1 MIDVPP
7 FPTETYFDRVR
18 EAHAKAKEQE
28 INFDSDEP
36 LEGGVCDMDGGCES
50 CQ

>member
-1 MIDVPP
+1 MNKPEDTPDEE
-7 FPTETYFDRVR
+7 FLLD
-18 EAHAKAKEQE
+18 
-28 INFDSDEP
+28 FDSDEP